1 MGYDST
7 YALDGRRKTMIF
19 DTHTHYNDKKYDS
32 DREEQLSSLKEAGVD
47 RIVNI
52 SASWQDLQ
60 DTLVLVEKY
69 PFIYGAVGL
78 HPDHVGEMTEDR
90 FEQLR
95 AYCQRPGIVAVGE
108 IGLDYHW
115 DVEPRDYQKEMFKRQ
130 LRLAV
135 EEDMPVVIHS
145 RDAARDTFDIM
156 KKEHAGTTGGI
167 IHCYSGSVEMARE
180 YVKLGYY
187 LGIGGVV
194 TFKNSRVLKAVTEE
208 IPLSH
213 LVLETDCPYLAPTPY
228 RGKRNSSVY
237 LHLVAEAIASLK
249 GISVKEVEEVTY
261 ANAMEVYRIKD

>member
-1 MGYDST
+1 
-7 YALDGRRKTMIF
+7 MIF
-19 DTHTHYNDKKYDS
+19 DTHTHYNDKKYDQ
-32 DREEQLSSLKEAGVD
+32 DREEQLSSLKKAGVD

-60 DTLVLVEKY
+60 NTLALVEKY

-78 HPDHVGEMTEDR
+78 HPDHVGEMTEER
-90 FEQLR
+90 FEKIR
-95 AYCQRPGIVAVGE
+95 TYCSLPKIVAVGE

-115 DVEPRDYQKEMFKRQ
+115 DVEPRDFQKEMFKRQ
-130 LRLAV
+130 LCLAI
-135 EEDMPVVIHS
+135 EEGLPVVIHS
-145 RDAARDTFDIM
+145 RDAAQDTFDMM

-167 IHCYSGSVEMARE
+167 IHCFSGSVEMARE

-194 TFKNSRVLKAVTEE
+194 TFKNSRVLKAVVTE

-228 RGKRNSSVY
+228 RGKRNSSAY
-237 LHLVAEAIASLK
+237 LPLVAEEIARLK
-249 GISVKEVEEVTY
+249 GVSVEEVEETTY
-261 ANAMEVYRIKD
+261 ENAMEVYRIKD